1 MAKFNE
7 KKPSN
12 ITTNYEGG
20 IAYKHSPEMELIV
33 SCLTTFLEDKFYES
47 GDTRIERIKELIKK
61 VKPEFVAKLAILA
74 RKEFHLRSVVHLLVA
89 ELSRNHRGDSLVSKT
104 IIKIAERPDDLIEIV
119 AYLEKPLPNQVKKG
133 IRKAL
138 LKFDRYQLAKYRLE
152 NHKTKL
158 VDLFNLTHPKPL
170 TKQQEQDWKDLIYG
184 KLKNV
189 DTWEAR
195 LSKEKNK
202 EKVWKE
208 LVLEEKIGY
217 MALLRNLRN
226 IDEQADEETKR
237 KACEIIANRER
248 VKSSKQLPFRFYNAY
263 ENVSNQ
269 EMLEAI
275 SKALDYSLENVP
287 VFDGKTLIAVDISG
301 SMEGQP
307 IKVASLF
314 AGAFMKK
321 NDCDVVLYNDSIS
334 QFKFLKSEPI
344 LTIAQRIQSQV
355 QGGTQTGLVF
365 DWIIENQKQ
374 YDRIIILSDNQSWV
388 ETRYYGFQGT
398 QEVFRN
404 YLNQTN
410 QNPFVYAI
418 DIQGY
423 GTKDIKGNRV
433 FHIPGWSEKIF
444 DFIKWIEKENQLV
457 DFVNAVEI

>member
-1 MAKFNE
+1 MSRFNE

-12 ITTNYEGG
+12 ITTNYAGG
-20 IAYKHSPEMELIV
+20 IAYKHSPEMELVV

-47 GDTRIERIKELIKK
+47 GDTRIQRIKELIKK

-89 ELSRNHRGDSLVSKT
+89 ELSRIHRGDSLISKT
-104 IIKIAERPDDLIEIV
+104 IVKIAERPDDLIEIV
-119 AYLEKPLPNQVKKG
+119 AYLGKPLPNQVKKG

-138 LKFDRYQLAKYRLE
+138 LNFDRYQLAKYRLE

-195 LSKEKNK
+195 LSTEKDK
-202 EKVWKE
+202 AKVWRE

-237 KACEIIANRER
+237 KACEIISNRER
-248 VKSSKQLPFRFYNAY
+248 VRASKQLPFRFYTAY

-275 SKALDYSLENVP
+275 SQALDYSLENVP
-287 VFDGKTLIAVDISG
+287 TFNGKTLIAVDVSG
-301 SMEGQP
+301 SMEGEP
-307 IKVASLF
+307 AKIASLF
-314 AGAFMKK
+314 AGALMKK
-321 NDCDVVLYNDSIS
+321 NDCDVVLYNDSIF
-334 QFKFLKSEPI
+334 QFKFLKSEPV
-344 LTIAQRIQSQV
+344 LTIAQRIQSEV
-355 QGGTQTGLVF
+355 GGGTNTGLVF
-365 DWIIENQKQ
+365 NWIIQNKKQ
-374 YDRIIILSDNQSWV
+374 YDRIIILSDNESWQ
-388 ETRYYGFQGT
+388 ETIYYELKGT
-398 QEVFRN
+398 QEVFKN
-404 YLNQTN
+404 YKNETN
-410 QNPFVYAI
+410 QNPFIYAI

-423 GTKDIKGNRV
+423 GTKDIKGDRV
-433 FHIPGWSEKIF
+433 FHIAGWSEKIF

-457 DFVNAVEI
+457 DFVNSVEI

>member
-1 MAKFNE
+1 MSKFNE
-7 KKPSN
+7 KKSSN
-12 ITTNYEGG
+12 ITTNYGGG
-20 IAYKHSPEMELIV
+20 IAYKHSPEMELV
-33 SCLTTFLEDKFYES
+33 VGCLTTFLEDKFYES
-47 GDTRIERIKELIKK
+47 GDERIRIIKELIKK

-89 ELSRNHRGDSLVSKT
+89 ELSRNHRGDSLVNKT
-104 IIKIAERPDDLIEIV
+104 IVKISERPDDLVEIV
-119 AYLEKPLPNQVKKG
+119 AYLGKPLPNQVKKG
-133 IRKAL
+133 IRRAL
-138 LKFDRYQLAKYRLE
+138 LNFDRYQLAKYRLE

-170 TKQQEQDWKDLIYG
+170 NKQQEQDWKDLVYS

-195 LSKEKNK
+195 LSTEKDK
-202 EKVWKE
+202 TKVWRE

-226 IDEQADEETKR
+226 IDKQADEETKR

-248 VKSSKQLPFRFYNAY
+248 VKTSKQLPFRFYNAY

-314 AGAFMKK
+314 AGALMKT
-321 NDCDVVLYNDSIS
+321 NDCDVVLYNNSIS

-344 LTIAQRIQSQV
+344 LTISQRIQSQV
-355 QGGTQTGLVF
+355 RGGTQTGLVF

-374 YDRIIILSDNQSWV
+374 YDRIIILSDNESWV
-388 ETRYYGFQGT
+388 ETKYYGLQGT
-398 QEVFRN
+398 QEVFKN
-404 YLNQTN
+404 YKNQTI

-423 GTKDIKGNRV
+423 GTKDIKGDRV
-433 FHIPGWSEKIF
+433 FHIAGWSEKIF

-457 DFVNAVEI
+457 DFVNSIEI